1 MKLKNNALDLLR
13 LDLDL
18 LRLLRQLSDDSSLLL
33 ATSTHH
39 KHALTRIEANQMNLR
54 IKSEYTSDLRL
65 RGYPFQ
71 LPVYDTDLHK
81 KLFIVRTLYELY
93 YTK

>member
-33 ATSTHH
+33 ATSTPD

-54 IKSEYTSDLRL
+54 IKSEYASDLRL
-65 RGYPFQ
+65 HGHPFQ
-71 LPVYDTDLHK
+71 LHVYDTDLHK
-81 KLFIVRTLYELY
+81 KSFIVRTLYELY